1 MLNKN
6 TNMFDYIFGIGL
18 VGSLILVTGA
28 AWPEGKDL
36 VHAMKSKKNWLLAI
50 GSLFMFI
57 YALLGYLTGEPILFL
72 FLQGFVIIA
81 SILMMLN
88 TSDKIDIIV
97 MSLGGIGFVAWSL
110 ALFEGY
116 TTIIFIL
123 GLVGIGLGYAL
134 QMGSLKR
141 NMALMLGS
149 ALIALFSYIEASW
162 IFFWLNVFFAIF
174 SGYYVLKI
182 VKR

>member
-1 MLNKN
+1 MI
-6 TNMFDYIFGIGL
+6 DYIFIIGL
-18 VGSLILVTGA
+18 IGSLILVTGA

-36 VHAMKSKKNWLLAI
+36 VHPMKSRKNWLLAI
-50 GSLFMFI
+50 GAAFMFV
-57 YALLGYLTGEPILFL
+57 YALLGYLNNGPIFFL

-81 SILMMLN
+81 SIMMMLN
-88 TSDKIDIIV
+88 TSDKVDLVV
-97 MSLGGIGFVAWSL
+97 MTLGGVGFVAWSL

-134 QMGSLKR
+134 QMGTVKRSASL
-141 NMALMLGS
+141 MIGS
-149 ALIALFSYIEASW
+149 ILIAVFSYIEASW

-174 SGYYVLKI
+174 SGYYV
-182 VKR
+182 VKLLAKKK